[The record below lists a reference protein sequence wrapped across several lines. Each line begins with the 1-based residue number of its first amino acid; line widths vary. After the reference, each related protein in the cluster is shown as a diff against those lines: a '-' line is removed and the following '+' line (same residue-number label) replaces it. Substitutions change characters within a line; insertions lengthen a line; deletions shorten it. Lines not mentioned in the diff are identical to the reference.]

1 MKLFRF
7 FRIKSGLKIPNK
19 LVDKLKNNKIYVDP
33 YKNLIWKYSPNSNKW
48 IDATDKIEWIKY
60 DDNARLVKFKGKD
73 KLFHVSYIKFFYKYH

>member
-48 IDATDKIEWIKY
+48 IDATGAEVEI
-60 DDNARLVKFKGKD
+60 NN
-73 KLFHVSYIKFFYKYH
+73 